1 MRFPGVKVGPTQ
13 QPGIG
18 ERLTGRLKPV
28 DAMMS
33 HLVGP
38 GTGRVRVSHPV
49 AEATKAEQVRQC
61 NVWQTPANPQ
71 SSPTCLEVSRV
82 FEPEHSPEMPIR
94 VGQRSGRRSLTRLV
108 YISYSSLHSLVTFTH
123 TRIIYHLHDHQNSFH
138 E

>member
-1 MRFPGVKVGPTQ
+1 MRSLAVKVGPTQ

-38 GTGRVRVSHPV
+38 GTDRVRVSHPV

-61 NVWQTPANPQ
+61 NVCGRPRRIHIQPH
-71 SSPTCLEVSRV
+71 LSRG
-82 FEPEHSPEMPIR
+82 FEGFRARAQPRDADPSRPKIWPKIA
-94 VGQRSGRRSLTRLV
+94 
-108 YISYSSLHSLVTFTH
+108 
-123 TRIIYHLHDHQNSFH
+123 D
-138 E
+138 